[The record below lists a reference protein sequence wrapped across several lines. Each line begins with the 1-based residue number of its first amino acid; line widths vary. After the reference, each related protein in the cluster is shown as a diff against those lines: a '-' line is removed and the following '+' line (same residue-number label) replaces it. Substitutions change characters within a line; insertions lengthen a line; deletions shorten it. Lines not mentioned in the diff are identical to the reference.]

1 MKSAGIPSNQPSA
14 HILIGEYMRVI
25 FLNPQGN
32 FDESDSYWC
41 EHPDFGGQLVYVK
54 EVCIAMARMGVKV
67 DIITRLVNDNEWPP
81 FSKEIDYYK
90 GQMENLR
97 IVRIPCG
104 GPKFLNKELLW
115 EHLNEFTDNILDFY
129 KGMLPDFAT
138 AHYGDGG
145 YSAVL
150 LKKKA
155 GINFTFTGHSLG
167 AQKLDKLGMSVN
179 NFDKMEERYHFSK
192 RIIAE
197 RLAMKYAYNII
208 TSTSQ
213 ERMEQYSHPLYKDT
227 NDVNDDSKFS
237 IIPPGVNTYIF
248 TTEDKS
254 GDNKVYDM
262 VKTKIQGS
270 KKPYI
275 IVSSR
280 LDEKKN
286 IIGVIK
292 AYALSKE
299 LQNSANLGIFV
310 RGVDDPCGG
319 IKELP
324 ENEQQI
330 LQPILDIIANMN
342 LNDKVTYFNIKS
354 QKELAATYK
363 YFARQGSV
371 FALTSFYE
379 PFGLAPIEAAACG
392 LAVVATKNGGPSEI
406 FEDGSGI
413 LVNPFDED
421 DIASGL
427 LKGMTE
433 YSHYAGLGERRVK
446 EKYTWES
453 TAKAYLSV
461 IQKGLKQPDEN
472 EPDIPELNATEIII
486 TYLSRT

>member
-1 MKSAGIPSNQPSA
+1 
-14 HILIGEYMRVI
+14 MRVL

-32 FDESDSYWC
+32 FDESDSFWC

-54 EVCIAMARMGVKV
+54 EVCIAMARIGVKV
-67 DIITRLVNDNEWPP
+67 DIITRLINDTEWAP

-115 EHLNEFTDNILDFY
+115 EHLDEFTDNILSFY
-129 KGMLPDFAT
+129 GDDIPDFAT
-138 AHYGDGG
+138 GHYGDGG

-167 AQKLDKLGMSVN
+167 AQKLDKLGMSVD
-179 NFDKMEERYHFSK
+179 NFEEMEEKYYFSK

-197 RLAMKYAYNII
+197 RLTMRYANNII

-213 ERMEQYSHPLYKDT
+213 ERMKQYSHPLYKDT
-227 NDVNDDSKFS
+227 NNVNDDSKFT

-248 TTEDKS
+248 TTEDKRD
-254 GDNKVYDM
+254 DNEIYDM
-262 VKTKIQGS
+262 IKTKIQDS
-270 KKPYI
+270 KKPFI

-286 IIGVIK
+286 TIGVVK
-292 AYALSKE
+292 AFALSRE
-299 LQNSANLGIFV
+299 LQNSANLGIFI
-310 RGVDDPCGG
+310 RGVDDPCGR
-319 IKELP
+319 INELP

-330 LQPILDIIANMN
+330 LQPILDIIANAN
-342 LNDKVTYFNIKS
+342 LNDKVTYFNIKT

-371 FALTSFYE
+371 FALTAFYE

-392 LAVVATKNGGPSEI
+392 LSVVATNNGGPSEI

-413 LVNPFDED
+413 LVDPFDEK
-421 DIASGL
+421 DISAGL
-427 LKGMTE
+427 LQGVKE
-433 YSHYAGLGERRVK
+433 HAHFSKLGIQRVK
-446 EKYTWES
+446 SKYTWGK
-453 TAKAYLSV
+453 TAEAYIAT
-461 IQKGLKQPDEN
+461 IQKGLDEPHDEEIELPD
-472 EPDIPELNATEIII
+472 LNGREFLMN
-486 TYLSRT
+486 YLMRK

>member
-1 MKSAGIPSNQPSA
+1 M
-14 HILIGEYMRVI
+14 HVI

-54 EVCIAMARMGVKV
+54 EVCIALARIGVKV
-67 DIITRLVNDNEWPP
+67 DIITRLVSDNEWPP

-90 GQMENLR
+90 GQMDNLR

-115 EHLNEFTDNILDFY
+115 EHLNEFTDNILSFY
-129 KGMLPDFAT
+129 GDDIPDFAT
-138 AHYGDGG
+138 GHYGDGG

-167 AQKLDKLGMSVN
+167 AQKLDKLGMSVD
-179 NFDKMEERYHFSK
+179 NFEEMEEKYHFSK

-197 RLAMKYAYNII
+197 RLTMEYANNII

-237 IIPPGVNTYIF
+237 IIPPGVNTNIF
-248 TTEDKS
+248 NTEDKS

-286 IIGVIK
+286 TIGVVK

-299 LQNSANLGIFV
+299 LQHSADLGIFI
-310 RGVDDPCGG
+310 RGIDDPCAD
-319 IKELP
+319 IKEIP
-324 ENEQQI
+324 ENEQKI
-330 LQPILDIIANMN
+330 LQPILDIIENAN
-342 LNDKVTYFNIKS
+342 LKDKVTYFNIKT

-392 LAVVATKNGGPSEI
+392 LSVVATNNGGPSEI
-406 FEDGSGI
+406 FEDGSGV
-413 LVNPFDED
+413 LVDPFDEK
-421 DIASGL
+421 DIAAGL
-427 LKGMTE
+427 LRGLKE
-433 YSHYAGLGERRVK
+433 YDHYSDLGIKRVK
-446 EKYTWES
+446 SKYTWAK
-453 TAKAYLSV
+453 TAEAYLKV
-461 IQKGLKQPDEN
+461 IEKGAKQPRDR
-472 EPDIPELNATEIII
+472 DIAVPELDGNKLLLNYLTE
-486 TYLSRT
+486 RAAK